1 MKNFQI
7 TRSTPARISPTAPGS
22 NCNRYQGFRPGLRL
36 ILISLQVVL
45 KRDISWL
52 FGIQKDTLKKG
63 VGAVFKEH
71 RLVPIKVN
79 PIRNGLCVE
88 GDGVGLVGRE
98 DEEAVTRR
106 NVVGGEGNLHTIVD
120 SVKDL

>member
-7 TRSTPARISPTAPGS
+7 TRSTPARIYPTATATKVS
-22 NCNRYQGFRPGLRL
+22 ALVSALF
-36 ILISLQVVL
+36 LISLQVVL